1 MTKSPKKKPAP
12 ALVKKV
18 GEDLF
23 EFKHK
28 GSIVGLNKNQYL
40 VADRL
45 RKMMDGK
52 SIMPAVALTRG
63 IEGGIERIDSI
74 VFGLA
79 EPLCKVKL
87 RIEKIGPDIGYV
99 MKEMR

>member
-1 MTKSPKKKPAP
+1 MTEPPKKKPP
-12 ALVKKV
+12 LALAKQVA
-18 GEDLF
+18 ENLF
-23 EFKHK
+23 KFKHK
-28 GSIVGLNKNQYL
+28 GSVVDLNKNQYL

-63 IEGGIERIDSI
+63 IERGIERIDSI

-79 EPLCKVKL
+79 EPLRKVNL
-87 RIEKIGPDIGYV
+87 RIEKIGPHIGYV